1 MSSELDRDAMT
12 KLKLA
17 PEDRAFVDAQPVAR
31 LATADKDGVPPVVPI
46 WFFVQTDTLYVTV
59 DRKPKRTGGRPLKR
73 LRNIAEN
80 PNVCV
85 IVDRYDADW
94 SRLGWVMVRG
104 QAEIL
109 EGGDEHAAAQAGL
122 AARYPQYRDM
132 SLKAL
137 PVIAVRIVYIAR
149 WGNLSVNA

>member
-1 MSSELDRDAMT
+1 
-12 KLKLA
+12 
-17 PEDRAFVDAQPVAR
+17 
-31 LATADKDGVPPVVPI
+31 
-46 WFFVQTDTLYVTV
+46 
-59 DRKPKRTGGRPLKR
+59 
-73 LRNIAEN
+73 
-80 PNVCV
+80 
-85 IVDRYDADW
+85 
-94 SRLGWVMVRG
+94 MVRG